1 MVDSQNRL
9 IGNLSARDLKSIDAS
24 NIYSSMYI
32 STNAFVQHIRQ
43 NSVEEVHPA
52 ISCLETTTFDY
63 VLGKLAANRIHRLY
77 VCDKDFHP
85 LRVISLRDIIR
96 TLLANE

>member
-1 MVDSQNRL
+1 
-9 IGNLSARDLKSIDAS
+9 
-24 NIYSSMYI
+24 MYI

-43 NSVEEVHPA
+43 SSVEEVNPA
-52 ISCLETTTFDY
+52 ISTLESTTFDY

-85 LRVISLRDIIR
+85 LRAVSLRDVIK
-96 TLLANE
+96 TLMAHE